1 MSVAVVGPGAIGGL
15 LAAELAAAG
24 EQVTMCSRSPLERLV
39 VERPAGVTELST
51 GPGLQSVTD
60 PAAAGR
66 ADWILVALKTQDS
79 AAAAPWL
86 ERLVDPGSV
95 VVAAQ
100 NGIEHE
106 RRLGP
111 FTGPAE
117 LLPAL
122 VYAAVERVEPGR
134 LRHRTGERVVVPE
147 GEAGRRF
154 RDLLG
159 ATALAVEPVAD
170 FHTEAWRKL
179 LGNLAGNSLTALT
192 GGRAEIFAEPRM
204 RELARG
210 VLREGVAVGRAEGA
224 ALGEQDVQ
232 ATLAFYD
239 ALPAGAGSSMLYD
252 RLAGRPLEF
261 DALTGA
267 LVRAAERHGIEVPL
281 NEAILALL
289 EGLDATLRAEA
300 P

>member
-1 MSVAVVGPGAIGGL
+1 MLA
-15 LAAELAAAG
+15 LAAGAAG
-24 EQVTMCSRSPLERLV
+24 GRAPR
-39 VERPAGVTELST
+39 RVTELST
-51 GPGLQSVTD
+51 GPGLLSVTD
-60 PAAAGR
+60 PATVDR

-79 AAAAPWL
+79 PAAAPWL
-86 ERLVDPGSV
+86 ERLAAPGSV

-106 RRLGP
+106 RRLGQ

-122 VYAAVERVEPGR
+122 VYAAVERAGPGR
-134 LRHRTGERVVVPE
+134 LHHRTGERVVVPE
-147 GEAGRRF
+147 GEAGGRF
-154 RDLLG
+154 RDLLDP
-159 ATALAVEPVAD
+159 TALDVEPVAD

-192 GGRAEIFAEPRM
+192 GGRAEIFTEPRT

-210 VLREGVAVGRAEGA
+210 VLVEGVAVGRAEGA
-224 ALGEQDVQ
+224 ALEEQDVQ
-232 ATLAFYD
+232 TTLAFYD
-239 ALPAGAGSSMLYD
+239 ALPADAGSSMLYD